1 MRRRW
6 HYGAVTKQAFPENS
20 GFGESAAESGAEPGR
35 TATRPDRSPGPRQTT
50 NHSRN
55 PTVFPPSSLEYL
67 VQAPTESLP
76 TNTARHRLR
85 RQVHRETTREIHR
98 LRIVGPPRLRSLRR
112 AIRRLPSGVSTDGR
126 LVR

>member
-6 HYGAVTKQAFPENS
+6 HDGAVTKQVFPGNS
-20 GFGESAAESGAEPGR
+20 GFGESAVGSGVALGR
-35 TATRPDRSPGPRQTT
+35 TAAQPARSPGPRQTT
-50 NHSRN
+50 NRSRS
-55 PTVFPPSSLEYL
+55 PTVFPPASLEYL

-76 TNTARHRLR
+76 TDTARHRLR

-98 LRIVGPPRLRSLRR
+98 LRIVGPPRLQSPRR
-112 AIRRLPSGVSTDGR
+112 ATRRLPSGVSTDGR